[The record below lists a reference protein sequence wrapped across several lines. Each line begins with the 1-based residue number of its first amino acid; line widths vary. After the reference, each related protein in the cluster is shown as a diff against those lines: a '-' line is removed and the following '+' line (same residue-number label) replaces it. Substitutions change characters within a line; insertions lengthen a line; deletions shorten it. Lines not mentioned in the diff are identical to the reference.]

1 MIYDFWM
8 LTEGVIYDFWML
20 TEGLGVMYTSWR
32 HGVAASL
39 EEAGFLR
46 SSHVLMCVF
55 QIVHSLVRVF

>member
-1 MIYDFWM
+1 VW
-8 LTEGVIYDFWML
+8 VIYDFWML
-20 TEGLGVMYTSWR
+20 REGLGVMYTSWR

-39 EEAGFLR
+39 EAAGFVR